1 VSRAPA
7 SERVKISILLILKEG
22 TGLNK
27 KHLIIALAFGL
38 GVSITPG
45 VLGQRREHRS
55 HSKAAASSSNCYDP
69 SDPTKLRLWEGKA
82 PGAVGNDPCRDIPYI
97 QVFSPSDGRRFSSP
111 AILIIPGGG
120 YDRLTDTKE
129 QAPVAEY
136 FARTFHVTAFVLYYR
151 LVKDD
156 GTYRY
161 PVPMWDGQRA
171 VKLIRSRASQF
182 DIDPER
188 LALFGFSAGGH
199 LASTLT
205 LHSATDF
212 GLPRHDEVDRE
223 NSRPNLLGLGYPVI
237 SMDPTAV
244 PPSGSYRNLLRGF
257 AGPELKQLQ
266 NYLSGEKNVTER
278 TPPVFLFES
287 KDDAVISPEN
297 SVLFVEALKAHG
309 IPVDAHIFAHG
320 KHGSGLATD
329 EPEESV
335 WPIMFGQ
342 WLAEQR
348 FLSVR

>member
-1 VSRAPA
+1 M
-7 SERVKISILLILKEG
+7 K
-22 TGLNK
+22 K
-27 KHLIIALAFGL
+27 KHIVVALAFGL
-38 GVSITPG
+38 GVSITLG
-45 VLGQRREHRS
+45 VFGQRRKHRS
-55 HSKAAASSSNCYDP
+55 HFEAAVPSSNCYDP
-69 SDPTKLRLWEGKA
+69 SDPTKLRLWEGGA
-82 PGAVGNDPCRDIPYI
+82 PGAVGSNPCRDIPYM
-97 QVFSPSDGRRFSSP
+97 QAFSPSGGKQLLSP
-111 AILIIPGGG
+111 AILIMPGGG

-151 LVKDD
+151 LVEQD

-182 DIDPER
+182 AIDPER

-212 GLPRHDEVDRE
+212 GLPRHDEVDRQ
-223 NSRPNLLGLGYPVI
+223 NGRPNLLGLGYPVI
-237 SMDPTAV
+237 SMDPAAV
-244 PPSGSYRNLLRGF
+244 PPSGSYQNLLRGF
-257 AGPELKQLQ
+257 TGPELKHFQ
-266 NYLSGEKNVTER
+266 NYLSGEQNVTDR

-297 SVLFVEALKAHG
+297 SVLFVGALKAHG

-329 EPEESV
+329 EPEESA
-335 WPIMFGQ
+335 WPTMFRQ
-342 WLAEQR
+342 WLIEQS
-348 FLSVR
+348 FLPVR

>member
-1 VSRAPA
+1 MNYVFM
-7 SERVKISILLILKEG
+7 
-22 TGLNK
+22 
-27 KHLIIALAFGL
+27 ALALALGPNITSGL
-38 GVSITPG
+38 LT
-45 VLGQRREHRS
+45 QRSEHRG
-55 HSKAAASSSNCYDP
+55 HTRAAESSSNCYNP
-69 SDPTKLRLWEGKA
+69 GDPTELRLWEGEA
-82 PGAVGNDPCRDIPYI
+82 PGAAGNDPCRDIPYMR
-97 QVFSPSDGRRFSSP
+97 VFGPTGGSRLPSP

-129 QAPVAEY
+129 QTPVAEY

-151 LVKDD
+151 LVEDD

-171 VKLIRSRASQF
+171 VKLIRSRASQL

-257 AGPELKQLQ
+257 EGPELKRLQ
-266 NYLSGEKNVTER
+266 NYLSGEKNVTDR

-297 SVLFVEALKAHG
+297 SLLFIDALKAHG

-329 EPEESV
+329 EPEESA
-335 WPIMFGQ
+335 WPTMFGQ

>member
-1 VSRAPA
+1 M
-7 SERVKISILLILKEG
+7 K
-22 TGLNK
+22 K
-27 KHLIIALAFGL
+27 KHIVVALAFGL
-38 GVSITPG
+38 GVSITLG
-45 VLGQRREHRS
+45 VFGQRRKHRS
-55 HSKAAASSSNCYDP
+55 HFEAAAPSSNCYDP
-69 SDPTKLRLWEGKA
+69 SDPTKLRLWEGGA
-82 PGAVGNDPCRDIPYI
+82 PGAVGSNPCRDIPYM
-97 QVFSPSDGRRFSSP
+97 QAFSPSGGKQLLSP
-111 AILIIPGGG
+111 AILIMPGGG

-151 LVKDD
+151 LVEQD

-182 DIDPER
+182 AIDPER

-212 GLPRHDEVDRE
+212 GLPRHDEVDRQ
-223 NSRPNLLGLGYPVI
+223 NGRPNLLGLGYPVI
-237 SMDPTAV
+237 SMDPAAV
-244 PPSGSYRNLLRGF
+244 PPSGSYQNLLRGF
-257 AGPELKQLQ
+257 TGPELKHFQ
-266 NYLSGEKNVTER
+266 NYLSGEKNVTDR

-297 SVLFVEALKAHG
+297 SVLFVGALKAHG

-329 EPEESV
+329 EPEESA
-335 WPIMFGQ
+335 WPTMFRQ
-342 WLAEQR
+342 WLIEQS
-348 FLSVR
+348 FLPVR

>member
-1 VSRAPA
+1 MNR
-7 SERVKISILLILKEG
+7 
-22 TGLNK
+22 
-27 KHLIIALAFGL
+27 KHIVVALAFGL
-38 GVSITPG
+38 GVSITLG
-45 VLGQRREHRS
+45 VFGQRRKHRS
-55 HSKAAASSSNCYDP
+55 HFEAAVPSSNCYDP
-69 SDPTKLRLWEGKA
+69 SDPTKLRLWEGGA
-82 PGAVGNDPCRDIPYI
+82 PGAVGSNPCRDIPYM
-97 QVFSPSDGRRFSSP
+97 QAFSPSGGKQLLSP
-111 AILIIPGGG
+111 AILIMPGGG

-151 LVKDD
+151 LVEQD

-182 DIDPER
+182 AIDPER

-212 GLPRHDEVDRE
+212 GLPRHDEVDRQ
-223 NSRPNLLGLGYPVI
+223 NGRPNLLGLGYPVI
-237 SMDPTAV
+237 SMDPAAV
-244 PPSGSYRNLLRGF
+244 PPSGSYQNLLRGF
-257 AGPELKQLQ
+257 TGPELKHFQ
-266 NYLSGEKNVTER
+266 NYLSGEKNVTDR

-297 SVLFVEALKAHG
+297 SVLFVGALKAHG

-329 EPEESV
+329 EPEESA
-335 WPIMFGQ
+335 WPTMFRQ
-342 WLAEQR
+342 WLIEQS
-348 FLSVR
+348 FLPVR

>member
-1 VSRAPA
+1 M
-7 SERVKISILLILKEG
+7 K
-22 TGLNK
+22 K
-27 KHLIIALAFGL
+27 KHIVVALAFGL
-38 GVSITPG
+38 GVSITLG
-45 VLGQRREHRS
+45 VFGQRRKHRS
-55 HSKAAASSSNCYDP
+55 HFEAAAPSSNCYDP
-69 SDPTKLRLWEGKA
+69 SDPTKLRLWEGGA
-82 PGAVGNDPCRDIPYI
+82 PGAVGSNPCRDIPYM
-97 QVFSPSDGRRFSSP
+97 QAFSPSGGKQLLSP
-111 AILIIPGGG
+111 AILIMPGGG

-151 LVKDD
+151 LVEQD

-182 DIDPER
+182 AIDPER

-205 LHSATDF
+205 LHLATDF
-212 GLPRHDEVDRE
+212 GLPRHDEVDRQ
-223 NSRPNLLGLGYPVI
+223 NGRPNLLGLGYPVI
-237 SMDPTAV
+237 SMDPAAV
-244 PPSGSYRNLLRGF
+244 PPSGSYQNLLRGF
-257 AGPELKQLQ
+257 TGPELKHFQ
-266 NYLSGEKNVTER
+266 NYLSGEQNVTDR

-297 SVLFVEALKAHG
+297 SVLFVGALKAHG

-329 EPEESV
+329 EPEESA
-335 WPIMFGQ
+335 WPTMFRQ
-342 WLAEQR
+342 WLIEQS
-348 FLSVR
+348 FLPVR

>member
-1 VSRAPA
+1 M
-7 SERVKISILLILKEG
+7 
-22 TGLNK
+22 GLNRK
-27 KHLIIALAFGL
+27 YIVLALAVVL
-38 GVSITPG
+38 GVSSTSG
-45 VLGQRREHRS
+45 ASAQRREHRS
-55 HSKAAASSSNCYDP
+55 HSETVVSSSNCYDP
-69 SDPTKLRLWEGKA
+69 SDPTKLRLWDGEA
-82 PGAVGNDPCRDIPYI
+82 PGAVGNDPCRDIPYM
-97 QVFSPSDGRRFSSP
+97 QVFRPSGRERSSSP

-136 FARTFHVTAFVLYYR
+136 FAGTFHVTVFVLYYR
-151 LVKDD
+151 LVQHD

-161 PVPMWDGQRA
+161 PVAMWDGQRG
-171 VKLIRSRASQF
+171 VKLIRSRASQLG
-182 DIDPER
+182 IDPQR
-188 LALFGFSAGGH
+188 IALFGFSAGGH

-266 NYLSGEKNVTER
+266 NYLSGEKNVTDR

-297 SVLFVEALKAHG
+297 SVLFIDALKTHG
-309 IPVDAHIFAHG
+309 IPIDAHIFAHG

-329 EPEESV
+329 EAEESV
-335 WPIMFGQ
+335 WPTMFGQ
-342 WLAEQR
+342 WLTDQR

>member
-1 VSRAPA
+1 
-7 SERVKISILLILKEG
+7 
-22 TGLNK
+22 
-27 KHLIIALAFGL
+27 
-38 GVSITPG
+38 
-45 VLGQRREHRS
+45 
-55 HSKAAASSSNCYDP
+55 
-69 SDPTKLRLWEGKA
+69 
-82 PGAVGNDPCRDIPYI
+82 
-97 QVFSPSDGRRFSSP
+97 
-111 AILIIPGGG
+111 
-120 YDRLTDTKE
+120 
-129 QAPVAEY
+129 
-136 FARTFHVTAFVLYYR
+136 VLYYR
-151 LVKDD
+151 LVEQD

-182 DIDPER
+182 AIDPER

-205 LHSATDF
+205 LHLATDF
-212 GLPRHDEVDRE
+212 GLPRHDEVDRQ
-223 NSRPNLLGLGYPVI
+223 NGRPNLLGLGYPVI
-237 SMDPTAV
+237 SMDPAAV

-257 AGPELKQLQ
+257 TGPELKHFQ
-266 NYLSGEKNVTER
+266 NYLSGEKNVTDR

-297 SVLFVEALKAHG
+297 SVLFVDALKAQG

-329 EPEESV
+329 EPEESA
-335 WPIMFGQ
+335 WPTIFGL

>member
-1 VSRAPA
+1 M
-7 SERVKISILLILKEG
+7 K
-22 TGLNK
+22 K
-27 KHLIIALAFGL
+27 KHIVVALAFGL
-38 GVSITPG
+38 GVSITLG
-45 VLGQRREHRS
+45 VFGQRRKHRS
-55 HSKAAASSSNCYDP
+55 HFEAAVPSSNCYDP
-69 SDPTKLRLWEGKA
+69 SDPTKLRLWEGGA
-82 PGAVGNDPCRDIPYI
+82 PGAVGSNPCRDIPYM
-97 QVFSPSDGRRFSSP
+97 QAFSPSGGKQLLSP
-111 AILIIPGGG
+111 AILIMPGGG

-151 LVKDD
+151 LVEQD

-182 DIDPER
+182 AIDPER

-212 GLPRHDEVDRE
+212 GLPRHDEVDRQ
-223 NSRPNLLGLGYPVI
+223 NGRPNLLGLGYPVI
-237 SMDPTAV
+237 SMDPAAV

-257 AGPELKQLQ
+257 TGPELKHFQ
-266 NYLSGEKNVTER
+266 NYLSGEKNVTDR

-297 SVLFVEALKAHG
+297 SVLFVGALKAHG

-329 EPEESV
+329 EPEESA
-335 WPIMFGQ
+335 WPTMFRQ
-342 WLAEQR
+342 WLIEQS
-348 FLSVR
+348 FLPVR

>member
-1 VSRAPA
+1 MQ
-7 SERVKISILLILKEG
+7 LG
-22 TGLNK
+22 TGLK
-27 KHLIIALAFGL
+27 K
-38 GVSITPG
+38 
-45 VLGQRREHRS
+45 
-55 HSKAAASSSNCYDP
+55 
-69 SDPTKLRLWEGKA
+69 
-82 PGAVGNDPCRDIPYI
+82 
-97 QVFSPSDGRRFSSP
+97 
-111 AILIIPGGG
+111 
-120 YDRLTDTKE
+120 
-129 QAPVAEY
+129 
-136 FARTFHVTAFVLYYR
+136 AFVLYYR
-151 LVKDD
+151 LVQND

-171 VKLIRSRASQF
+171 VKLICSKASQL

-188 LALFGFSAGGH
+188 FALFGFSAGGH
-199 LASTLT
+199 LACTLT
-205 LHSATDF
+205 LDSATDF

-237 SMDPTAV
+237 SMDLTAV
-244 PPSGSYRNLLRGF
+244 PPSSSYRNLLRSF

-266 NYLSGEKNVTER
+266 NYLSGEKNVTDR

-297 SVLFVEALKAHG
+297 SVLFVDALKAQG

-329 EPEESV
+329 EPEESA
-335 WPIMFGQ
+335 WPTIFGL

>member
-1 VSRAPA
+1 M
-7 SERVKISILLILKEG
+7 K
-22 TGLNK
+22 K
-27 KHLIIALAFGL
+27 KHIVVALAFGL
-38 GVSITPG
+38 GVSITLG
-45 VLGQRREHRS
+45 VFGQRRKHRS
-55 HSKAAASSSNCYDP
+55 HFEAAVPSSNCYDP
-69 SDPTKLRLWEGKA
+69 SDPTKLRLWEGGA
-82 PGAVGNDPCRDIPYI
+82 PGAVGSNPCRDIPYM
-97 QVFSPSDGRRFSSP
+97 QAFSPSGGKQLLSP
-111 AILIIPGGG
+111 AILIMPGGG

-151 LVKDD
+151 LVEQD

-182 DIDPER
+182 AIDPER

-212 GLPRHDEVDRE
+212 GLPRHDELDRQ
-223 NSRPNLLGLGYPVI
+223 NGRPNLLGLGYPVI
-237 SMDPTAV
+237 SMDPAAV
-244 PPSGSYRNLLRGF
+244 PPSGSYQNLLRGF
-257 AGPELKQLQ
+257 TGPELKYFQ
-266 NYLSGEKNVTER
+266 NYLSGEKNVTDR

-297 SVLFVEALKAHG
+297 SVLFVGALKAHG

-329 EPEESV
+329 EPEESA
-335 WPIMFGQ
+335 WPTMFRQ
-342 WLAEQR
+342 WLIEQS
-348 FLSVR
+348 FLPVR